1 MIKRASF
8 VLGSGLLVSL
18 LAIMGIMAAGVLSA
32 DSGDE
37 QLLVEISLTN
47 LTPGQILSPIFMA
60 RHDGE
65 MAPLYTLGLPASE
78 ELALMAEDADASGL
92 LADYHPSTNAY
103 VSESMLLTLD
113 DGPIPPGHTVTTQFQ
128 IDDDD
133 TYLSFISM
141 LVTTNDAFVGASGLD
156 LSHSRTVN
164 LTAYDA
170 GSEANSESCAYIPG
184 PPCGSRAKDDAIAE
198 GYVYVHN
205 GIHGGQE
212 SGLNPATHDW
222 HNPVARMTIKT
233 WSLMK

>member
-1 MIKRASF
+1 MTKRATL
-8 VLGSGLLVSL
+8 VLGSGLLLSL
-18 LAIMGIMAAGVLSA
+18 LAIMGFMATGVLSA
-32 DSGDE
+32 NTDDE
-37 QLLVEISLTN
+37 QLLVEVAVTN

-65 MAPLYTLGLPASE
+65 MDPLYTLGLPASE
-78 ELALMAEDADASGL
+78 GLAMMAEDADASGL
-92 LADYHPSTNAY
+92 LADYDPSTNAY
-103 VSESMLLTLD
+103 VSESMVLTLD
-113 DGPIPPGHTVTTQFQ
+113 DGPIPPGQTVTTQFQ

-141 LVTTNDAFVGASGLD
+141 LVTTNDAFIGASGLD
-156 LSHSRTVN
+156 LSDSRTIN
-164 LTAYDA
+164 LTAYDS

-184 PPCGSRAKDDAIAE
+184 PPCGSHAKDDSMAE

-222 HNPVARMTIKT
+222 HNPVARMSIKT
-233 WSLMK
+233 WVLTN